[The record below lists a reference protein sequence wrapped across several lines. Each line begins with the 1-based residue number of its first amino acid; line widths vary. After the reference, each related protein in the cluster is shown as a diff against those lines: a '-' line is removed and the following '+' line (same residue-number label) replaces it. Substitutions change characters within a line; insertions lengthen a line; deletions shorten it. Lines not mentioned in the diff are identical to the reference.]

1 MRTPIPVEHAKI
13 KPKKGGRTCNIER
26 DNGCLLT
33 ASCKW
38 QKQKRKFP
46 RCRRSRA
53 TGKSNVQEHQFP
65 LSMHNQTQELAHQLA
80 ALKEMKQGTK
90 TEDWKNS
97 HCRRNSNRESNM
109 QEEPQFLL
117 CICKIKLNKVDR
129 T

>member
-1 MRTPIPVEHAKI
+1 MY
-13 KPKKGGRTCNIER
+13 
-26 DNGCLLT
+26 
-33 ASCKW
+33 
-38 QKQKRKFP
+38 
-46 RCRRSRA
+46 
-53 TGKSNVQEHQFP
+53 
-65 LSMHNQTQELAHQLA
+65 NQTQELANQLA

-97 HCRRNSNRESNM
+97 QCRRNSNRESNV